1 MNQAQVA
8 KCSQIAD
15 FLRRRVTFAQYV
27 SSYPWGPMYGHW
39 QPLPATEQFAKDL
52 LADTEFR
59 SLQLGSWLGTTDG
72 EVITTAVGM
81 VIPPI
86 YKPEFD
92 LAVDGLR
99 LAARLQQQEGL
110 QVAGKVA
117 VSVVGASLI
126 TAGLVMIGRSA
137 A

>member
-1 MNQAQVA
+1 
-8 KCSQIAD
+8 
-15 FLRRRVTFAQYV
+15 
-27 SSYPWGPMYGHW
+27 
-39 QPLPATEQFAKDL
+39 
-52 LADTEFR
+52 
-59 SLQLGSWLGTTDG
+59 
-72 EVITTAVGM
+72 M